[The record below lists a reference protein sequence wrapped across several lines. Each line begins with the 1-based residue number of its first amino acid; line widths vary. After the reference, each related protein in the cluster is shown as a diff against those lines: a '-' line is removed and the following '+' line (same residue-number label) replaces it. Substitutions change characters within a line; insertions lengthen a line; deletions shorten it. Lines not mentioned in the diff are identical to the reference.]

1 MIPLPQLSSDG
12 AYVRLPLR
20 AQVEGVLDDLALAYE
35 ADPEAV
41 GALLALHG
49 RRVRDLDRLAHSA
62 TAPEYVRAVA
72 AAEADASRDAVA
84 DEVPLA
90 ADLDRLLDP
99 DTAITYAGHI
109 TRVAAHIRH
118 RTNRSPR
125 A

>member
-12 AYVRLPLR
+12 AHVRLPVR

-41 GALLALHG
+41 GALLELHG
-49 RRVRDLDRLAHSA
+49 RRVRALDRLAHSA
-62 TAPEYVRAVA
+62 TAPEYARAVA

-99 DTAITYAGHI
+99 DTAITYAGAI

-125 A
+125 P